1 MSEKAQITPSLELI
15 LLCTAFA
22 AGSVDLIAFA
32 KLGGVLVSA
41 MTGNLAFL
49 GYYISRF
56 SFAAAL
62 GSAIALV
69 GYVLGT
75 AAGQLIS
82 RKLSQHPALRLLL
95 TVQAL
100 LLVAVAAM
108 WPSVAHSRGTP
119 GLEGVIMIASMAM
132 GMQSIVGKRVNLSNI
147 PTIVFT
153 STLTN
158 MVIGFTE
165 TLCSGKFTLP
175 HDTKRQAA
183 SFFTY
188 WLGALV
194 AGYAVFFAFPFF
206 MLIPLAAVLLALLS
220 ELLHREKKKAAAF

>member
-1 MSEKAQITPSLELI
+1 MSEKTTIKPSLELI
-15 LLCTAFA
+15 LIFTAFA

-32 KLGGVLVSA
+32 KLGAVLVSA

-62 GSAIALV
+62 GSALALV

-75 AAGQLIS
+75 AAGVLLS
-82 RKLSQHPALRLLL
+82 RNLSQHPALRLLL
-95 TVQAL
+95 TAQAVL
-100 LLVAVAAM
+100 LAITLVI
-108 WPSVAHSRGTP
+108 WPSITQHRGTL
-119 GLEGVIMIASMAM
+119 GLDSVIILASMAM

-158 MVIGFTE
+158 IIIGLTE
-165 TLCSGKFTLP
+165 TLASGKFTMP
-175 HDTKRQAA
+175 RDTKRQAA
-183 SFFTY
+183 SFLMY
-188 WLGALV
+188 WVGATV
-194 AGYAVFFAFPFF
+194 TGYAVFFALPFF
-206 MLIPLAAVLLALLS
+206 MAIPLAAVLLALLS
-220 ELLHREKKKAAAF
+220 ELLYRD

>member
-1 MSEKAQITPSLELI
+1 MSDKAPIKPSLELI
-15 LLCTAFA
+15 LVCTAFA

-62 GSAIALV
+62 GSAIALI
-69 GYVLGT
+69 GYVVGT
-75 AAGQLIS
+75 AAGVLIS
-82 RKLSQHPALRLLL
+82 RNLSQHPALRLLL

-100 LLVAVAAM
+100 LLAATLAI
-108 WPSVAHSRGTP
+108 WPSITHHRGTL
-119 GLEGVIMIASMAM
+119 GLEATIMLASMAM

-158 MVIGFTE
+158 IIIGLTE
-165 TLCSGKFTLP
+165 TLVSGKFAMP
-175 HDTKRQAA
+175 RDTKRQVA
-183 SFFTY
+183 SFLMY
-188 WLGALV
+188 WVGATV
-194 AGYAVFFAFPFF
+194 TGYAVFFALPFF
-206 MLIPLAAVLLALLS
+206 MAIPLAAVLLALLS
-220 ELLHREKKKAAAF
+220 EFLYRE